1 MKNQLKYYAAGLE
14 AAGMVFLGVFLG
26 YELDNKLKSTQHY
39 FTLIAS
45 IIMIF
50 YVFYRLVWRIKNKK

>member
-1 MKNQLKYYAAGLE
+1 MKDQLKYYAAGLE
-14 AAGMVFLGVFLG
+14 AAGMVFVGVFVG
-26 YELDNKLKSTQHY
+26 YKLDKILKNTQYY

-50 YVFYRLVWRIKNKK
+50 YVFYRLVWRIKNEK

>member
-14 AAGMVFLGVFLG
+14 AVGMVFLAIFLG
-26 YELDNKLKSTQHY
+26 SKLDTKLNNTQHY

-50 YVFYRLVWRIKNKK
+50 YVFYRLVWRIKNEK